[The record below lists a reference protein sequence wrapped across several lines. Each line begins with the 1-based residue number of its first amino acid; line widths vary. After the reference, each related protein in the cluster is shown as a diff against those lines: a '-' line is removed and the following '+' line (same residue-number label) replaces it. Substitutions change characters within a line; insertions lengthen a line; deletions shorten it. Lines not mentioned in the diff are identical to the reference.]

1 MNSMKISAVAL
12 VDKGKKRK
20 NNEDN
25 LFFNGSYIKKEG
37 INNTTKFKGTF
48 QDTAIFAISDGMGG
62 ESFGEVASLITV
74 ASLAP
79 YTNKFKDAEEDA
91 LFEEY
96 LRSANN
102 RICDEMLQSESRMG
116 STLVTLLIKNNG
128 AKIYNV
134 GDSRAYLLRNGQI
147 TQLSKDHNSIS
158 MLLDMNLITKEQAAK
173 DPRRHKLMQHL
184 GMFEHEMLLKPH
196 ISQQIQIKKDDIFLL
211 CSDGLTEM
219 VSDNDIQMLLKP
231 KKDIEGWVEELMITA
246 LNNGGADNISILA
259 VKLN

>member
-1 MNSMKISAVAL
+1 
-12 VDKGKKRK
+12 
-20 NNEDN
+20 
-25 LFFNGSYIKKEG
+25 
-37 INNTTKFKGTF
+37 
-48 QDTAIFAISDGMGG
+48 
-62 ESFGEVASLITV
+62 
-74 ASLAP
+74 
-79 YTNKFKDAEEDA
+79 
-91 LFEEY
+91 
-96 LRSANN
+96 
-102 RICDEMLQSESRMG
+102 
-116 STLVTLLIKNNG
+116 
-128 AKIYNV
+128 
-134 GDSRAYLLRNGQI
+134 
-147 TQLSKDHNSIS
+147 